1 VMFIGQVRGAS
12 CCCTESHLPV
22 AYGALLAALRGGRRI
37 SHKLIAYLHEA
48 CAIAPAAFL
57 LSLAIATYALLWAGL
72 PAYVPR
78 QLQLVSSALNAVRVD
93 EWRQLSGQRL
103 ILRLCAVVVVW
114 TVVVAF
120 RAAVGPPRSPR
131 RAQGSRRLATEVR
144 RCRDARRLAR
154 LGPPGRHVGLGR
166 ARRRG

>member
-72 PAYVPR
+72 LRGCRYGHTFAGTQR
-78 QLQLVSSALNAVRVD
+78 SASNGASVSSA
-93 EWRQLSGQRL
+93 
-103 ILRLCAVVVVW
+103 
-114 TVVVAF
+114 
-120 RAAVGPPRSPR
+120 
-131 RAQGSRRLATEVR
+131 
-144 RCRDARRLAR
+144 RDVSIACYCM
-154 LGPPGRHVGLGR
+154 VQ
-166 ARRRG
+166 